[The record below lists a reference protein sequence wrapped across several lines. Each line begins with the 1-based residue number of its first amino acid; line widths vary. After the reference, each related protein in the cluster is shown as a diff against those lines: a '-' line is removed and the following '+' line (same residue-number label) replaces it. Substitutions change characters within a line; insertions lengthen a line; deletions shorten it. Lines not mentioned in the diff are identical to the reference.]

1 MILTYTRLLSNLES
15 DEGTILFEDIDSIL
29 QVKTD
34 EKWVMQ
40 VNPNWQ
46 MLLVDHAHCE
56 RKAADFA
63 INLIKSY
70 TEYEIL
76 QAPLS
81 KLVREEMRHFE
92 LCLKYLKMYAIPF
105 KPIQP
110 CGYAKALPRI
120 IGHERKQK
128 LMDMLIVAA
137 FIEARSCERF
147 GLVARALSQP
157 QLIKFY
163 QTLYQAELRHFQNY
177 LALAFQIYSHS
188 QVNKRI
194 IDIGQAEAE
203 FVQSSEAVFRFHSA
217 IPI

>member
-1 MILTYTRLLSNLES
+1 M
-15 DEGTILFEDIDSIL
+15 
-29 QVKTD
+29 
-34 EKWVMQ
+34 
-40 VNPNWQ
+40 
-46 MLLVDHAHCE
+46 
-56 RKAADFA
+56 
-63 INLIKSY
+63 
-70 TEYEIL
+70 
-76 QAPLS
+76 
-81 KLVREEMRHFE
+81 
-92 LCLKYLKMYAIPF
+92 
-105 KPIQP
+105 
-110 CGYAKALPRI
+110 
-120 IGHERKQK
+120 
-128 LMDMLIVAA
+128 IVAA

-147 GLVARALSQP
+147 GLVARVLSQP